1 MPTNINRYLFRT
13 PEITV
18 ASDDR
23 DAFTYAK
30 LGPFIILGFIAMA
43 YPKQWVGTRVNTHGG
58 TLRLSRRYTM
68 PKQFWG
74 FISDRANRSAAVIE
88 RISEKQTA
96 KIAETY
102 RANMDTAA
110 QSDLI
115 RVMHQDVQLFGRR
128 AFQRRMRKPAPGE
141 H

>member
-1 MPTNINRYLFRT
+1 MAGISARQPPAPAAARAAHLATGRRCPDKLHHSEMPTNINRYLFRT
-13 PEITV
+13 PELTV

-58 TLRLSRRYTM
+58 TLGLSRSYTM

-74 FISDRANRSAAVIE
+74 FIADRANISAAVKQ

-96 KIAETY
+96 KIAET
-102 RANMDTAA
+102 
-110 QSDLI
+110 
-115 RVMHQDVQLFGRR
+115 
-128 AFQRRMRKPAPGE
+128 
-141 H
+141 